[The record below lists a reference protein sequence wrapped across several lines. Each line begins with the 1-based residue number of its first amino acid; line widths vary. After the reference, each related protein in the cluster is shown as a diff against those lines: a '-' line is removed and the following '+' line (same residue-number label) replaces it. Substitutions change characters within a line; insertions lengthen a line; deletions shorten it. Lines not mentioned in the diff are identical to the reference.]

1 MHRISTLLLTAV
13 LVGKP
18 SPAADVAAQIA
29 KLSSVDQ
36 SGIGYSA
43 SVTGEQFLPQP
54 DGDEAG
60 MVLMNQKPAER
71 SDVLTAI
78 VAAGAEAIPQLI
90 ACLEDKTPTK
100 VPPMRAMMWQQTTD
114 EYDVNRRTTRQPA
127 TAVNEDSF
135 ELSDY
140 VTTVGDLCYVA
151 LGQIVN
157 RRFNA
162 VRYQASGGLVI
173 SSPSLP
179 QLRAKV
185 RAEWGATTASSL
197 RDSLVRDF
205 VEPDHHFRKLGAL
218 RRLMF
223 YFPAEVPALWKA
235 ELARP
240 IFDVFAVERFARGL
254 YEVSDAQRAT
264 DFAAFVKANGPAA
277 SEGLVHQLFHD
288 LIFHPAQ
295 AAECLAQLYGLPRT
309 VTREQEPPFARFSS
323 KHEREELEKLHAR
336 LAR

>member
-1 MHRISTLLLTAV
+1 MRISTLILAAV
-13 LVGKP
+13 LAAEPGP
-18 SPAADVAAQIA
+18 ADVAAQIA
-29 KLSSVDQ
+29 KLSSVDR

-43 SVTGEQFLPQP
+43 SMTGEQFLPQP
-54 DGDEAG
+54 DADEAG
-60 MVLMNQKPAER
+60 MVLMNQKPPER

-78 VAAGAEAIPQLI
+78 VAAGAAAIPRLI

-100 VPPMRAMMWQQTTD
+100 IPPMRAMMWQQTTD

-127 TAVNEDSF
+127 IAVNDDSF

-157 RRFNA
+157 RRFDA

-179 QLRAKV
+179 RLRAKV
-185 RAEWGATTASSL
+185 RAEWGATTARSL

-205 VEPDHHFRKLGAL
+205 VEPDDRYRKLGAL

-240 IFDVFAVERFARGL
+240 VFDSLAVERFARGL

-277 SEGLVHQLFHD
+277 SDGLVHQLFHD
-288 LIFHPAQ
+288 LIFHSAQ
-295 AAECLAQLYGLPRT
+295 AAECLSQLYDLPRT
-309 VTREQEPPFARFSS
+309 VTSEQEPPFARFSS
-323 KHEREELEKLHAR
+323 RYEREELEKLHAR
-336 LAR
+336 LSR